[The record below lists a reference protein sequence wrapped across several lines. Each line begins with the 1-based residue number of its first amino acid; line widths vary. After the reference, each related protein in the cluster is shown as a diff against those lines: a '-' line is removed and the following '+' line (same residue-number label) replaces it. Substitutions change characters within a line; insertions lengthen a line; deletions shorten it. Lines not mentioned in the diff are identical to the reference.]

1 MTTMFQQLLRKLFG
15 PAHPAARVWADSDD
29 CEAYDEHV
37 DGLALPRG
45 DFRGSAA
52 MDLRL
57 NGPREF
63 SETLPGYSISH
74 AARGA
79 SCRD

>member
-1 MTTMFQQLLRKLFG
+1 MHR
-15 PAHPAARVWADSDD
+15 AWADSDD
-29 CEAYDEHV
+29 CAAYDEHV

-52 MDLRL
+52 MDLRPC
-57 NGPREF
+57 GPREF

-74 AARGA
+74 GARGA
-79 SCRD
+79 SWRD

>member
-1 MTTMFQQLLRKLFG
+1 MFQQLLRKLFG
-15 PAHPAARVWADSDD
+15 PAQPMHRAWADSDD

-37 DGLALPRG
+37 DGVALPRG

-52 MDLRL
+52 MDLRPC
-57 NGPREF
+57 GPREF

-74 AARGA
+74 GARRA

>member
-1 MTTMFQQLLRKLFG
+1 MFQQLLRKLFG
-15 PAHPAARVWADSDD
+15 PAHPMPPRWSASHSCSASGA
-29 CEAYDEHV
+29 HG

-52 MDLRL
+52 MDLRPC
-57 NGPREF
+57 GPREF

-74 AARGA
+74 GARGA
-79 SCRD
+79 SWRD

>member
-1 MTTMFQQLLRKLFG
+1 MFQQLLRKLFG
-15 PAHPAARVWADSDD
+15 PAQPMHRAWADSDD
-29 CEAYDEHV
+29 CAAYDEHV

-52 MDLRL
+52 MDLRPC
-57 NGPREF
+57 GPREF

-74 AARGA
+74 GARGA
-79 SCRD
+79 SWRD